1 MEKRSIPLYLQL
13 EQIIK
18 SKILIGEFMPGD
30 QIPTEK
36 DLCETYEISSITA
49 RQAILNLVNE
59 GMLVRRQGKGT
70 FVTQRPKN
78 IENLK
83 TLHLNGNIEN
93 IIPVGL
99 KGKVVKVLDIA
110 KIKIPKTVAASLGL
124 EDGIDVVR
132 IRRTRSDHKIPV
144 SYIKNYLPLEVGGK
158 IKKEDLRQQPMLH
171 VLSKKL
177 GISIKG
183 GNQYIGA
190 IVADYD
196 IASALKVNISSP
208 ILYLE
213 TLIYERKQKPVDYV
227 QTFYRP
233 DHFRINVELKVKGNM
248 NSLKI

>member
-1 MEKRSIPLYLQL
+1 MEKKSIPLYLQL

-18 SKILIGEFMPGD
+18 SKILMGEFLPGD

-36 DLCETYEISSITA
+36 GLCKTYKISSVTA

-59 GMLVRRQGKGT
+59 GLLVRRQGKGT
-70 FVTQRPKN
+70 FVRQGLKN

-83 TLHLNGNIEN
+83 TLHLNGNIES
-93 IIPVGL
+93 IVPVGL

-110 KIKIPKTVAASLGL
+110 MIKTPKTVAESLGL
-124 EDGIDVVR
+124 EDGVGVIR
-132 IRRTRSDHKIPV
+132 IRRTRSDNNIPV
-144 SYIKNYLPLEVGGK
+144 SYIKNFLPLEVGDK
-158 IKKEDLRQQPMLH
+158 IKKEDLLQYSMLH

-177 GISIKG
+177 GISLKG

-196 IASALKVNISSP
+196 VASALKVNISSP

-213 TLIYERKQKPVDYV
+213 TLIYEKQNRPIDYV

-233 DHFRINVELKVKGNM
+233 DHFRINVELKVKGNN
-248 NSLKI
+248 NSLYI

>member
-1 MEKRSIPLYLQL
+1 MEKKSIPLYLQL

-18 SKILIGEFMPGD
+18 SKILIGEFTPGD

-70 FVTQRPKN
+70 FVTEGLKN

-83 TLHLNGNIEN
+83 TLHLNGNLEN

-99 KGKVVKVLDIA
+99 KGKVVKVLDITT
-110 KIKIPKTVAASLGL
+110 IKTPKTVAESLGL
-124 EDGIDVVR
+124 VDGAEVIR
-132 IRRTRSDHKIPV
+132 IRRTRSDKNTPV
-144 SYIKNYLPLEVGGK
+144 SYIKNYLPLEVGDR
-158 IKKEDLRQQPMLH
+158 IKKEDLRQHPMLH
-171 VLSKKL
+171 VLGKKL
-177 GISIKG
+177 GISLKG

-190 IVADYD
+190 IVADYEV
-196 IASALKVNISSP
+196 ASALEVNISSP

-213 TLIYERKQKPVDYV
+213 TLLYEKKNRPIDYV

-233 DHFRINVELKVKGNM
+233 DHFRINVELKVKGNNNNLDM
-248 NSLKI
+248 